1 MDAITELGIWLIDQL
16 ASTTYIAGALW
27 AVLWH
32 KECLWED
39 SRRKK
44 ASGSCSETK
53 YTGTVEGERL
63 RCNQWRRGGVMKKQV
78 LFSLLTTVL
87 LMATGSAY
95 AQLGGEQQL
104 RFNVPFDYNVGNVIM
119 KAGDYSVQRA
129 GGTENAL
136 LIRGNGSSAFTLSGS
151 VSGKAGSTTK
161 LVFNKYGDQYFLAQV
176 WMQGEETG
184 AQLPRT
190 STENELM
197 SKASRDSV

>member
-1 MDAITELGIWLIDQL
+1 
-16 ASTTYIAGALW
+16 
-27 AVLWH
+27 
-32 KECLWED
+32 
-39 SRRKK
+39 
-44 ASGSCSETK
+44 
-53 YTGTVEGERL
+53 
-63 RCNQWRRGGVMKKQV
+63 MKKQV

-104 RFNVPFDYNVGNVIM
+104 RFNVPFDYKVGNVIM

-197 SKASRDSV
+197 SKASRDSVVIVAQK